1 MALKLSHKDV
11 IDYFDEVNPDVAE
24 LVLGIIQDNLEKK
37 EAKRAKISANLKKA
51 RAAKGSGNGQAAQFQ
66 PGVDQAQ
73 PVTPRRPGRPPRA
86 DNPNQALSASS
97 ASE

>member
-51 RAAKGSGNGQAAQFQ
+51 RAAKGSGNGQATQAAQ
-66 PGVDQAQ
+66 PSTEAQ
-73 PVTPRRPGRPPRA
+73 PVVPRRPGRPPRVV
-86 DNPNQALSASS
+86 DNPNQALSAS
-97 ASE
+97 E